1 MFSKSIFILF
11 VVINIVVS
19 QYSDNN
25 SDLDISSES
34 SNNIDNFDENSDTIE
49 TSPIRSERR
58 IDIQSPIQSRP
69 VRTNRIS
76 VGNNDNNGNNNGGYG
91 SITAAPVKI
100 VTF

>member
-25 SDLDISSES
+25 SDFDISSES
-34 SNNIDNFDENSDTIE
+34 SNNVDNFDENLDTIE

-58 IDIQSPIQSRP
+58 IDIQSRP
-69 VRTNRIS
+69 MRTNRIS
-76 VGNNDNNGNNNGGYG
+76 VGNNDNNDNNNGGYG

-100 VTF
+100 VSFSC